1 MLGDLVWGPG
11 STSVLTLE
19 GHEYIQCFDLVVVVV
34 VSRVSTCVETHL
46 MMCFEY
52 RVLCQLYPNKV
63 GLKKKNTA
71 GVNQQNRKSILSN
84 RMVPQVRTT
93 QRMVPFLGCYQA
105 FTLKF

>member
-63 GLKKKNTA
+63 GLKKKT
-71 GVNQQNRKSILSN
+71 QQELINKTEN
-84 RMVPQVRTT
+84 
-93 QRMVPFLGCYQA
+93 PFCPIGWYPR
-105 FTLKF
+105 